1 MMQPKS
7 TDSGAL
13 LATLHLEI
21 GYDKDPSRTWHFDT
35 PLSLEAHPNRLI
47 AIVGPNGAGK
57 STLLRTL
64 AGLQQPVA
72 GQVSLLGQ
80 NIHQLAPPDLA
91 RLRSYSSTHL
101 NRPQWM
107 SGREWVALGRFP
119 YTGWLGALDARD
131 DEAVDRALHAVNASY
146 LSDRRLTACSD
157 GEFQRLIVARCL
169 CQDTPVVFMDEPLA
183 HLDPPHKAEMISRL
197 REQAHK
203 SYGSILISIHDIDLA
218 FRHADEIW
226 VLGSDGSFTQGMPE
240 AVLESPVLARAFR
253 TNQVTF
259 NSRTLTFEAN
269 PEQLQ
274 PLVFAG
280 THASRH
286 IPTVHLLTRLGF
298 RPVSPSDPS
307 ATDLPSLT
315 FQPHPDGTPEWVL
328 KPANSPTPE
337 AISSIEALAAKLQRL
352 PTSGNAS

>member
-1 MMQPKS
+1 MMHPKP

-13 LATLHLEI
+13 LSTLKLEI
-21 GYDKDPSRTWHFDT
+21 GYDKDPSRKWHFDT

-64 AGLQQPVA
+64 AGLQHPVS
-72 GQVSLLGQ
+72 GQISLLGQ
-80 NIHQLAPPDLA
+80 KIHQLAPPDLA

-131 DEAVDRALHAVNASY
+131 DEAVDRALQAVNASY

-169 CQDTPVVFMDEPLA
+169 CQDTPLVFMDEPLA

-197 REQAHK
+197 KEQAHK
-203 SYGSILISIHDIDLA
+203 SSGSIIISIHDIDLA

-240 AVLESPVLARAFR
+240 SVLESPVLSRAFR
-253 TNQVTF
+253 TSQVTF
-259 NSRTLTFEAN
+259 NSRTLMFESN
-269 PEQLQ
+269 PDLLE

-307 ATDLPSLT
+307 ATERPSLT
-315 FQPHPDGTPEWVL
+315 FQNHPDGDPEWLL
-328 KPANSPTPE
+328 KTANSPTPE
-337 AISSIEALAAKLQRL
+337 SIRSIEALAAKLQNLRKN
-352 PTSGNAS
+352 GNAS